1 MSQQL
6 TPKQQ
11 HWSEILESADN
22 SGLSLV
28 EFAKANQLNAQSLY
42 RWRNQL
48 KKNTLETSESVT
60 QFSQVVA
67 TSYSSMPSMSIKL
80 HNVQLQ
86 FNELPNPEWLAR
98 FLAHQGLAA

>member
-6 TPKQQ
+6 TAKQQ
-11 HWSEILESADN
+11 HWSEILESAEN

-28 EFAKANQLNAQSLY
+28 EFAKANQLEPQSLY

-48 KKNTLETSESVT
+48 KKSSIETTETLT

-67 TSYSSMPSMSIKL
+67 TSYSAMPSMSIEL
-80 HNVQLQ
+80 HNAQLH

-98 FLAHQGLAA
+98 FLAQRELAA

>member
-1 MSQQL
+1 MSHQL

-11 HWSEILESADN
+11 HWSEILESADK

-28 EFAKANQLNAQSLY
+28 EFAKANQIDAQSLY

-48 KKNTLETSESVT
+48 KKTTVDTTESIA

-67 TSYSSMPSMSIKL
+67 TSYSAQPCMSI
-80 HNVQLQ
+80 NCQNAQLQ
-86 FNELPNPEWLAR
+86 FNELPGPEWLAR
-98 FLAHQGLAA
+98 FLAHQGHAA

>member
-6 TPKQQ
+6 TAKQQ
-11 HWSEILESADN
+11 HWSEVLESAEN

-28 EFAKANQLNAQSLY
+28 EYAKANQLEPQSLY

-48 KKNTLETSESVT
+48 KKSTIEKTESVT

-67 TSYSSMPSMSIKL
+67 TNYSAMPSLSIDL
-80 HNVQLQ
+80 HDAQLQ

-98 FLAHQGLAA
+98 FLARQALAA